1 MKLISHRGN
10 VDSRRPDMENQPS
23 YIDQAIAS
31 GYDVEVDIWHTP
43 TGWCLGHDGPELTIS
58 QMWLHDRADKLWLH
72 CKNFLALQKLLNS
85 GLKVFF
91 HEQEKHTVIANGG
104 AIWSHNLDEA
114 GVLSIIPLITKYE
127 ITNWTRKDVYGVCS
141 DYIEIL
147 K

>member
-85 GLKVFF
+85 GLKCLLPRTGKA
-91 HEQEKHTVIANGG
+91 HR
-104 AIWSHNLDEA
+104 
-114 GVLSIIPLITKYE
+114 Y
-127 ITNWTRKDVYGVCS
+127 RKRRRYLVAQP
-141 DYIEIL
+141 
-147 K
+147 